1 MRIREGS
8 LQRYAV
14 LVNNNIV
21 IFHYG
26 VMLPLWLVRLVVSS
40 WLFESQSLT
49 AQTYNVAPL
58 KQENLSDH
66 FAPFSLPKS
75 VVRFLFHVAFFVLWN
90 IIPLLNHNSKYLI
103 YNYGNK
109 WYQWK
114 STRRAVF
121 NNSSSSLCLIY
132 HTKKQWFNIN
142 WTLVET
148 ASLEINWCKP

>member
-1 MRIREGS
+1 M
-8 LQRYAV
+8 QRYA
-14 LVNNNIV
+14 LLANNNIV

-26 VMLPLWLVRLVVSS
+26 VMLPLWLVHLVVSS

-49 AQTYNVAPL
+49 AQTYNVALL

-75 VVRFLFHVAFFVLWN
+75 VVRVLFHVAFFVLWN

-103 YNYGNK
+103 CNYGNK

-121 NNSSSSLCLIY
+121 NNGSSSLCLIY

>member
-1 MRIREGS
+1 
-8 LQRYAV
+8 
-14 LVNNNIV
+14 
-21 IFHYG
+21 
-26 VMLPLWLVRLVVSS
+26 MLPLWLVRLVVSS

-49 AQTYNVAPL
+49 AHTYNVAPL

-148 ASLEINWCKP
+148 ASLEINWSCKP